1 MKKQSNF
8 LPLKITLC
16 KMYLLY
22 NYSIETLVKWEG
34 IEIQRIGIELF
45 LFYLNY
51 ELFL

>member
-1 MKKQSNF
+1 
-8 LPLKITLC
+8 
-16 KMYLLY
+16 MYLLY

-45 LFYLNY
+45 LFYSNY